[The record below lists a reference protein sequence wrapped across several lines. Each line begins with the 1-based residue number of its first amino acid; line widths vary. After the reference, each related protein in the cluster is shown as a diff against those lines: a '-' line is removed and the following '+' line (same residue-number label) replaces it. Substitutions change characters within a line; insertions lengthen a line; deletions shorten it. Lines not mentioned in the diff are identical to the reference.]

1 VALPQ
6 VEAGEASF
14 AAGQQTILC
23 QENTTTVE
31 ADPVS
36 DRREMHDKILA
47 LVAEAAS
54 LSEGTEGMD
63 ILGITNLLDDL
74 EKIRGSA
81 MRDLRKHAL
90 GR

>member
-6 VEAGEASF
+6 VEVGEASF
-14 AAGQQTILC
+14 AAGQQTILS
-23 QENTTTVE
+23 TVE